1 MALRIA
7 LFVMMAL
14 GLLGFGTVAWISTR
28 PPTPAELPQ
37 AAGNAEAAA
46 ATHATI
52 LVAAHQLRAGTFLKA
67 DDIKPQDFPTS
78 QIPPG
83 ASPDTPAM
91 RGALQGAMLRHT
103 ISDGQAVLNE
113 DVLRT
118 GDHGFL
124 AAVLEPGMRAMTF
137 SLTDVASDWAL
148 IWPGDRVDLILTQQ
162 FDAPDTYA
170 PRRMAA
176 ETVISNIRVVAVDK
190 QLMQGE
196 MPDDAER
203 KTLRTLTVEV
213 TPEAAE
219 RLAIAMRLGRLTI
232 SLRAASPARDV
243 AAATDQAADAG
254 AAPAPI
260 VTWGGDVAHALDQ
273 PTHPDTV
280 VRVYRG
286 AEDGKEFRF

>member
-7 LFVMMAL
+7 LFVIMAL

-28 PPTPAELPQ
+28 PPAPAETAQDANTATPAPD
-37 AAGNAEAAA
+37 A
-46 ATHATI
+46 HATI

-67 DDIKPQDFPTS
+67 DDLKPQDFPNA

-83 ASPDTPAM
+83 ASADTPAL
-91 RGALQGAMLRHT
+91 RGALQGAMLRH
-103 ISDGQAVLNE
+103 SVNDGQPVLAE
-113 DVLRT
+113 DVLRS

-137 SLTDVASDWAL
+137 SLNDVATDWAL
-148 IWPGDRVDLILTQQ
+148 VWPGDRVDLILTQQ

-176 ETVISNIRVVAVDK
+176 ETVITDIRVVAVDK

-196 MPDDAER
+196 MPDDPER

-213 TPEAAE
+213 SPEAAE

-232 SLRAASPARDV
+232 SLRAAGLARE
-243 AAATDQAADAG
+243 AAATPGQASD

-260 VTWGGDVAHALDQ
+260 VIWGGDVAHALDA

-280 VRVYRG
+280 VRVFHG
-286 AEDGKEFRF
+286 SDDAKEFRF

>member
-28 PPTPAELPQ
+28 PPAPTELPQ
-37 AAGNAEAAA
+37 AANDS
-46 ATHATI
+46 TPSTRATI
-52 LVAAHQLRAGTFLKA
+52 LVAAHPLRAGTFLKA
-67 DDIKPQDFPTS
+67 DDIKSQEFPTS
-78 QIPPG
+78 QIPQG
-83 ASPDTPAM
+83 ASQDTPAM
-91 RGALQGAMLRHT
+91 RGALQGAMLRHS
-103 ISDGQAVLNE
+103 INEDQAIVAE

-137 SLTDVASDWAL
+137 SLTDVATDWAL

-162 FDAPDTYA
+162 FDAPDTFA
-170 PRRMAA
+170 PRRIAA
-176 ETVISNIRVVAVDK
+176 ETVISDIRVVAVDK

-196 MPDDAER
+196 MPDDPER
-203 KTLRTLTVEV
+203 KSLRTLTVEV
-213 TPEAAE
+213 SPDAAE

-232 SLRAASPARDV
+232 SLRAASLAREA
-243 AAATDQAADAG
+243 AAATGKATDAT
-254 AAPAPI
+254 PALTPI
-260 VTWGGDVAHALDQ
+260 VTWGGDVSHALDQ

-280 VRVYRG
+280 VRVFRG
-286 AEDGKEFRF
+286 PDDGKEFRF